1 MLDKRKELTEDLR
14 ESLVNKLIWEFE
26 EGHISPYKL
35 VEKLKQFE
43 AKKNF
48 Y

>member
-35 VEKLKQFE
+35 VEKLKEILINNKF
-43 AKKNF
+43 
-48 Y
+48 